1 MFKQVYNIASVK
13 PVVFAG
19 GVICSMLAAA
29 TSTYAAQGDVA
40 VYQVTIKKIELCT
53 DKYCTDTFVVSSDQ
67 KDLDIASASAGAEA
81 GAMASTNIPRI
92 GKTYTH
98 VGVTLSR
105 AFQVRGVSRN
115 TNCVTT
121 ADGAIGTAAGGDD
134 GVNAGGTAN
143 NVDGA
148 STVTMYIHS
157 DAVYTN
163 NIGLEA
169 NWGDLND
176 AVALTWVG
184 GNQNSAPDARVV
196 YALTAPYAVKASP
209 PKITVTIDTQNTI
222 YDVQGGGNPCTD
234 TLGAG
239 NQATLYITDPIMNM
253 TIE

>member
-1 MFKQVYNIASVK
+1 MKSVAL
-13 PVVFAG
+13 AG
-19 GVICSMLAAA
+19 GVVGSLLAGASG
-29 TSTYAAQGDVA
+29 THAAQGDVA
-40 VYQVTIKKIELCT
+40 VYEVTIKQIELCT
-53 DKYCTDTFVVSSDQ
+53 DLYCTDTFVVSSDQ
-67 KDLDIASASAGAEA
+67 QNLDIASANAGAEA
-81 GAMASTNIPRI
+81 GAMASTTKPTI

-98 VGVTLSR
+98 VGVTISR

-121 ADGAIGTAAGGDD
+121 TNGAIGTAAGGED

-148 STVTMYIHS
+148 STVTMYINS
-157 DAVYTN
+157 DGVYTN

-184 GNQNSAPDARVV
+184 GDQNSAPDARIV
-196 YALTAPYAVKASP
+196 YALTAAYTVKETP
-209 PKITVTIDTQNTI
+209 PVITVTIDTQNTI
-222 YDVQGGGNPCTD
+222 YDLQGGGNPCTD

-239 NQATLYITDPIMNM
+239 NQNTLYITDPIMNM